1 MAGVSSESLAAALAA
16 LEAKL
21 PTASLQL
28 AKELFG
34 ILGTVDSSAGL
45 RRALTDPSRSG
56 DEKSALVK
64 QLFGGKVSADAVE
77 IASRTGQLP
86 LGIGTG
92 YRRCTRDS
100 CRFGGHRCCREQVGR
115 LCLRAQRTGIAG
127 ERSVLLQPGRRVQPR
142 GTACSVRAAGQPGR
156 QGVPRRQAR
165 TRCER
170 GSESPDRAGRH
181 GPRGLKVTKLVR
193 RFAEL
198 AAKRQQR
205 WIATV
210 DVTRPLTETQISRLQ
225 AGLNALYGRE
235 LKINMNVDPA
245 LIGGIRIQVGDE
257 VVDASVARPPGPAP
271 ASACR
276 LAGQAQPNDKKPRSS

>member
-1 MAGVSSESLAAALAA
+1 MAGVSSESLAAALAS

-21 PTASLQL
+21 PNASLQL

-64 QLFGGKVSADAVE
+64 RLFGGNVSADAAQ
-77 IASRTGQLP
+77 IASGLAGSRWASARDIGDALETLAATVVIAVAENKSAVSASGITGLETLENDLFSFSQAVE
-86 LGIGTG
+86 
-92 YRRCTRDS
+92 S
-100 CRFGGHRCCREQVGR
+100 NHEVQ
-115 LCLRAQRTGIAG
+115 RALSEPQASPAAKIALAEKLVPG
-127 ERSVLLQPGRRVQPR
+127 ASEEAKVLI
-142 GTACSVRAAGQPGR
+142 A
-156 QGVPRRQAR
+156 QAV
-165 TRCER
+165 TQ
-170 GSESPDRAGRH
+170 
-181 GPRGLKVTKLVR
+181 PRGLKVTRLVR

-205 WIATV
+205 WIAV
-210 DVTRPLTETQISRLQ
+210 VSVTRPLTEAQTSRLQ
-225 AGLNALYGRE
+225 AALNGLYGRD

-257 VVDASVARPPGPAP
+257 VVDASVAA
-271 ASACR
+271 R
-276 LAGQAQPNDKKPRSS
+276 LGQLHRQLVG

>member
-1 MAGVSSESLAAALAA
+1 MAGVSSESLTAALVA

-21 PTASLQL
+21 PFASLQL

-64 QLFGGKVSADAVE
+64 QLFGGKVSTDAAE
-77 IASRTGQLP
+77 IASGLAGSRWASARDIGDALETLAASVVIAVAENKSAVSASGITGLETLENDLFAFNHAVDSSHEVQRALSEP
-86 LGIGTG
+86 QASPAAKIALAEKLVPNASEEAKVLIG
-92 YRRCTRDS
+92 
-100 CRFGGHRCCREQVGR
+100 
-115 LCLRAQRTGIAG
+115 
-127 ERSVLLQPGRRVQPR
+127 
-142 GTACSVRAAGQPGR
+142 
-156 QGVPRRQAR
+156 QAV
-165 TRCER
+165 
-170 GSESPDRAGRH
+170 SH
-181 GPRGLKVTKLVR
+181 PRGLKATSLVR

-210 DVTRPLTETQISRLQ
+210 SVTRPLTEMQTSRLQ

-257 VVDASVARPPGPAP
+257 VVDASLLTRLGQLQ
-271 ASACR
+271 R
-276 LAGQAQPNDKKPRSS
+276 QLAG

>member
-1 MAGVSSESLAAALAA
+1 MAGVSSESLTAALVA

-21 PTASLQL
+21 PNASLQL

-64 QLFGGKVSADAVE
+64 QLFSGKVSAEAVE
-77 IASRTGQLP
+77 IASGLASSRWASARDIGDALETLAASVVIAVAENKSAVSAS
-86 LGIGTG
+86 GIGG
-92 YRRCTRDS
+92 LEALENDLFSFNQAVDS
-100 CRFGGHRCCREQVGR
+100 SHE
-115 LCLRAQRTGIAG
+115 AQRALSEPQASPAAKIALA
-127 ERSVLLQPGRRVQPR
+127 EKL
-142 GTACSVRAAGQPGR
+142 
-156 QGVPRRQAR
+156 VPRASEEAKVLIGQAV
-165 TRCER
+165 
-170 GSESPDRAGRH
+170 SQ
-181 GPRGLKVTKLVR
+181 PRGLKATKLVS

-210 DVTRPLTETQISRLQ
+210 SVTRPLTETQTGRLQ
-225 AGLNALYGRE
+225 AALNALYGRE

-245 LIGGIRIQVGDE
+245 LIGGVRIQIGDE
-257 VVDASVARPPGPAP
+257 VLDASVLARLGQLQ
-271 ASACR
+271 R
-276 LAGQAQPNDKKPRSS
+276 QLA

>member
-77 IASRTGQLP
+77 IAAGLASSRWASARDIGDALETLAASVVIAVAENKSAVSASGLSGLESLENDLFSFNQAVESSHEVQRALSEPQASPAAKVSLADKLVPGASEEAKVLIGQAV
-86 LGIGTG
+86 T
-92 YRRCTRDS
+92 
-100 CRFGGHRCCREQVGR
+100 Q
-115 LCLRAQRTGIAG
+115 
-127 ERSVLLQPGRRVQPR
+127 
-142 GTACSVRAAGQPGR
+142 
-156 QGVPRRQAR
+156 
-165 TRCER
+165 
-170 GSESPDRAGRH
+170 
-181 GPRGLKVTKLVR
+181 PRGLKVTNLVR

-205 WIATV
+205 VANPPA
-210 DVTRPLTETQISRLQ
+210 PLLELSETQTSRLQ
-225 AGLNALYGRE
+225 TGLNALYGRE

-257 VVDASVARPPGPAP
+257 VVDASVAGRLGQLQ
-271 ASACR
+271 R
-276 LAGQAQPNDKKPRSS
+276 QLAG

>member
-1 MAGVSSESLAAALAA
+1 MAGVSSESLTAALVA

-21 PTASLQL
+21 PNASLQL

-77 IASRTGQLP
+77 IAAGLASSRWASARDIGDALETLAASVVIAVAENKSAVSASGITGLETLENDLFAFNHAVDASHEVQRALSEP
-86 LGIGTG
+86 QASQAAKVALAEKLVPSASEEAKVLIG
-92 YRRCTRDS
+92 
-100 CRFGGHRCCREQVGR
+100 
-115 LCLRAQRTGIAG
+115 
-127 ERSVLLQPGRRVQPR
+127 
-142 GTACSVRAAGQPGR
+142 
-156 QGVPRRQAR
+156 QAV
-165 TRCER
+165 
-170 GSESPDRAGRH
+170 SQ
-181 GPRGLKVTKLVR
+181 PRGLKATKLVS

-210 DVTRPLTETQISRLQ
+210 SVTRPLTETQTSRLQ

-257 VVDASVARPPGPAP
+257 VVDASVAGRLGQLQ
-271 ASACR
+271 R
-276 LAGQAQPNDKKPRSS
+276 QLAG

>member
-21 PTASLQL
+21 PGASLQL

-64 QLFGGKVSADAVE
+64 QLFGGSVSADAVE
-77 IASRTGQLP
+77 IASGLASSRWASARDIGDALETLAATVVIAVAENKSAVSASGITGLEALENDLFTFSQAVDSNHEVQRALSEP
-86 LGIGTG
+86 QASPAAKIGLAEKLVPG
-92 YRRCTRDS
+92 AS
-100 CRFGGHRCCREQVGR
+100 EE
-115 LCLRAQRTGIAG
+115 AK
-127 ERSVLLQPGRRVQPR
+127 VLI
-142 GTACSVRAAGQPGR
+142 GQAVS
-156 QGVPRRQAR
+156 Q
-165 TRCER
+165 
-170 GSESPDRAGRH
+170 
-181 GPRGLKVTKLVR
+181 PRGLKVTRLVR

-210 DVTRPLTETQISRLQ
+210 GVTRPLTETQIGRLQ
-225 AGLNALYGRE
+225 TALNALYGRD
-235 LKINMNVDPA
+235 LKINVSVDPE
-245 LIGGIRIQVGDE
+245 LIGGIRVQIGDE
-257 VVDASVARPPGPAP
+257 VVDASLAARLGQLH
-271 ASACR
+271 R
-276 LAGQAQPNDKKPRSS
+276 QLAG